1 MKPNAEPV
9 SGVDQKTKN
18 KKANSEVVWKQFEDL
33 MIPRLELCL
42 AVRAVLGD
50 SRHLAGS
57 SRGRQT
63 RTHSEVA
70 CRQP

>member
-1 MKPNAEPV
+1 
-9 SGVDQKTKN
+9 
-18 KKANSEVVWKQFEDL
+18 

-70 CRQP
+70 CRQLACEGGYRFRAG